1 MSSSNEGPVGALRM
15 VGIDVADLDR
25 SKQFWGEMLGL
36 EEESRGPEY
45 LLFVRRPGEPIIYL
59 QKVPEKKI
67 IKNRMHFDIAVED
80 LDAAVARAYSM
91 GATRSQTIPGGG
103 PHVAVLEDPDGNE
116 FCLVKH

>member
-1 MSSSNEGPVGALRM
+1 MSSSNDGPVGVLRM
-15 VGIDVADLDR
+15 VGIDVGDLDR
-25 SKQFWGEMLGL
+25 AKEFWSAILGL

-59 QKVPEKKI
+59 QKVPETKT

-80 LDAAVARAYSM
+80 LDVGVDRALAL
-91 GATRSQTIPGGG
+91 GATRSRTIPGGG

-116 FCLVKH
+116 FCLVMH